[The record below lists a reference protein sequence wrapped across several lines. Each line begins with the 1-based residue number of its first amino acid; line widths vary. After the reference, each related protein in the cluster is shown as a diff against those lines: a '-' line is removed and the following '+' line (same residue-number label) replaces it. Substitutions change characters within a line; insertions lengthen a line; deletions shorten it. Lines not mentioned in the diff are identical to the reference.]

1 MALGTAAAIAG
12 VASSAIGTGMSFA
25 QANAQK
31 KAMKAADAKAAQYM
45 ADARKRLEVNYMDE
59 LAINKEPYQRERE
72 AMLAAGAQAMEASV
86 EGSERG
92 AAANTGRILAAQQQA
107 QGDIRDQMNRDL
119 FNLEAASAEEDSR
132 LRDAQAQLDM
142 GEAAGAQQASA
153 DAAAA
158 RQAALA
164 QGIQGAVNTVSGLI
178 QLPSLYGKTEISAGD
193 TVGDFLSTNPEFSA
207 PSNAVVG
214 NVAGNTPAG
223 ILGQGPQ
230 MKQMNNVVRQSP
242 FDFSQRP
249 QMKQMVGTRES
260 LMNSPFMQQRTRGM
274 VSNIPNQSFSNIEP
288 IPLQSGINF
297 FQYQ

>member
-1 MALGTAAAIAG
+1 MAIGTAAAIAG
-12 VASSAIGTGMSFA
+12 IASSAVGAGMSFA
-25 QANAQK
+25 QANSQK

-72 AMLAAGAQAMEASV
+72 AMLSAGAQAMQASV

-92 AAANTGRILAAQQQA
+92 AAANTGRILAAQQEA

-153 DAAAA
+153 EAAAA
-158 RQAALA
+158 RQAALS
-164 QGIQGAVNTVSGLI
+164 QGIQGAVNTVQGVI
-178 QLPSLYGKTEISAGD
+178 AMPSLYGKNKMAIDQTNNRNLTSQLGIEKMP
-193 TVGDFLSTNPEFSA
+193 VGGNIQSIA
-207 PSNAVVG
+207 PQSSNQLA
-214 NVAGNTPAG
+214 
-223 ILGQGPQ
+223 LPQ
-230 MKQMNNVVRQSP
+230 MGGMLSP
-242 FDFSQRP
+242 
-249 QMKQMVGTRES
+249 
-260 LMNSPFMQQRTRGM
+260 
-274 VSNIPNQSFSNIEP
+274 IPNQSFSNIQRT
-288 IPLQSGINF
+288 PLQSGINF

>member
-1 MALGTAAAIAG
+1 MAIGTAATIAG
-12 VASSAIGTGMSFA
+12 IASSAVGAGMSFA

-31 KAMKAADAKAAQYM
+31 KAMKAADDKAAQYM
-45 ADARKRLEVNYMDE
+45 ADARRRLEVNYMDE

-72 AMLAAGAQAMEASV
+72 AMLAAGAQAMQASV

-119 FNLEAASAEEDSR
+119 FNLEAASAEEESR

-158 RQAALA
+158 RQAALS

-178 QLPSLYGKTEISAGD
+178 QLPSLYGTNKVKGPSQPFTAP
-193 TVGDFLSTNPEFSA
+193 DFTPAQQSLINPEFNLSGL
-207 PSNAVVG
+207 NQIQQNQGVDQFG
-214 NVAGNTPAG
+214 NIPQFGQMNRNQGGTQFGQTNYNPFELPNTP
-223 ILGQGPQ
+223 
-230 MKQMNNVVRQSP
+230 RYT
-242 FDFSQRP
+242 F
-249 QMKQMVGTRES
+249 
-260 LMNSPFMQQRTRGM
+260 
-274 VSNIPNQSFSNIEP
+274 
-288 IPLQSGINF
+288 
-297 FQYQ
+297 

>member
-1 MALGTAAAIAG
+1 MALGTAATIAG
-12 VASSAIGTGMSFA
+12 IASSAAGAGMSFA
-25 QANAQK
+25 QANKQK

-59 LAINKEPYQRERE
+59 LALNKEAYERERDANLVLGSQAINVFRE
-72 AMLAAGAQAMEASV
+72 ADP
-86 EGSERG
+86 RG
-92 AAANTGRILAAQQQA
+92 TGQIGKVLAAQQRA

-153 DAAAA
+153 EAAAA
-158 RQAALA
+158 RQAALS
-164 QGIQGAVNTVSGLI
+164 QGIQGATNAIAGAIS
-178 QLPSLYGKTEISAGD
+178 LPSLYGKTEISAGD
-193 TVGDFLSTNPEFSA
+193 TVGDFLSTNPDFSA

-223 ILGQGPQ
+223 SLSQGPQ
-230 MKQMNNVVRQSP
+230 MKQMTSIQNQGP

-249 QMKQMVGTRES
+249 QMKEMVGTVDS

-274 VSNIPNQSFSNIEP
+274 VSPIPNQSFGNIQT
-288 IPLQSGINF
+288 IPLQNGINF
-297 FQYQ
+297 FQY